1 MKASLRQ
8 SMSWL
13 HTWSGLLFGWLL
25 FTMFVTGTAAY
36 FNEEI
41 TRWMQPELKGRAAP
55 AEAVE
60 GALRYLERTAPDA
73 KSWFISPPGRR
84 TQTTNVFWQPADDG
98 GEKRR
103 RRRDTS
109 AQLDS
114 DGNKVEARDTRG
126 GFFLY
131 RFHFDLH
138 YMPVIWARY
147 LVGLAAMF
155 MLVAIVSGV
164 ITHKKIFTDFF
175 MLRFGKGQRSWLDTH
190 NVTAVLALPFHLMI
204 TYTGLVTLATL
215 YMPWGIAA
223 TYQSS
228 DSFFEARFPSR
239 EEVERQDRPAPLAP
253 IAPMMAAARTA
264 WNGAPVG
271 SIRIANPGD
280 ASARISLTRASEASI
295 ASRGETLEFNGVT
308 GAPITPVAAGLGGAA
323 LTESTMI
330 GLHAGRYAHI
340 GLRWLYFLS
349 GLGGIAMVG
358 TGLVLWTVKRRQKLP
373 DPTRP
378 HLGFRIVEKLNV
390 ATVAGF
396 PASLAGYFL
405 ANRLLPLRMEARA
418 DWEVHAMFMLW
429 TAFATWAILRPARR
443 GWVEILGAGA
453 LLFASVPIVNL
464 MTTERGIVHSLIHG
478 DLLFIGF
485 DAAML
490 VCAALFALAAR
501 KAAHKRAEPRQR
513 VRPTPA
519 AKLEAVA

>member
-41 TRWMQPELKGRAAP
+41 TRWMQPELKGRAAS

-114 DGNKVEARDTRG
+114 EGNKVEARDTRG

-175 MLRFGKGQRSWLDTH
+175 ML
-190 NVTAVLALPFHLMI
+190 
-204 TYTGLVTLATL
+204 
-215 YMPWGIAA
+215 
-223 TYQSS
+223 
-228 DSFFEARFPSR
+228 
-239 EEVERQDRPAPLAP
+239 
-253 IAPMMAAARTA
+253 
-264 WNGAPVG
+264 
-271 SIRIANPGD
+271 
-280 ASARISLTRASEASI
+280 
-295 ASRGETLEFNGVT
+295 
-308 GAPITPVAAGLGGAA
+308 
-323 LTESTMI
+323 
-330 GLHAGRYAHI
+330 
-340 GLRWLYFLS
+340 
-349 GLGGIAMVG
+349 
-358 TGLVLWTVKRRQKLP
+358 
-373 DPTRP
+373 
-378 HLGFRIVEKLNV
+378 
-390 ATVAGF
+390 
-396 PASLAGYFL
+396 
-405 ANRLLPLRMEARA
+405 
-418 DWEVHAMFMLW
+418 
-429 TAFATWAILRPARR
+429 
-443 GWVEILGAGA
+443 
-453 LLFASVPIVNL
+453 
-464 MTTERGIVHSLIHG
+464 
-478 DLLFIGF
+478 
-485 DAAML
+485 
-490 VCAALFALAAR
+490 
-501 KAAHKRAEPRQR
+501 
-513 VRPTPA
+513 
-519 AKLEAVA
+519 